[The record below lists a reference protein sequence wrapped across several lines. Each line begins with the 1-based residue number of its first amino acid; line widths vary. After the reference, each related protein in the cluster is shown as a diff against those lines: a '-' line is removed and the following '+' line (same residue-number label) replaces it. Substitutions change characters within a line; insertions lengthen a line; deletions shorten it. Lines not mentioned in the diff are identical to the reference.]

1 MATKSREV
9 PAGEFKTKCLAL
21 LDEVRDT
28 REEIIV
34 TKRGK
39 PVAKLVPIGRPEIPD
54 LRYMVEWVGDVESP
68 IDVEWEA
75 DASTIR
81 LPPAV
86 LERKDNAQ

>member
-9 PAGEFKTKCLAL
+9 PAGEFKTHCLAL

-54 LRYMVEWVGDVESP
+54 LRYMIRVLGDIESP
-68 IDVEWEA
+68 IDVVWEA
-75 DASTIR
+75 E
-81 LPPAV
+81 L
-86 LERKDNAQ
+86 

>member
-1 MATKSREV
+1 MATTSREV

-54 LRYMVEWVGDVESP
+54 LRYMIRVLGDIESP
-68 IDVEWEA
+68 IDVIWEA
-75 DASTIR
+75 E
-81 LPPAV
+81 L
-86 LERKDNAQ
+86 